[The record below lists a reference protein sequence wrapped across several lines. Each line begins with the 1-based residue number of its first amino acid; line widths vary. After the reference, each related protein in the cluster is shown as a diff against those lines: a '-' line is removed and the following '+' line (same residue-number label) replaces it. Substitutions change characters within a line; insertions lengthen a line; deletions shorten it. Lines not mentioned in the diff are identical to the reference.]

1 MDSARNCS
9 DHEETTGGRRCR
21 ILLPR
26 GAIIY
31 FLYNSVS
38 TMRVLKYYPSFITAL
53 IPLSLFLY
61 FFLSV
66 FGEIE
71 ATYAMYVFHLGPYI
85 APCVCARV
93 LCSIQTLAIC
103 NRVQGDSCNVAN
115 GRIKSLPC
123 RESVNIISLSLSRVW
138 KYAEQFARRKKLR
151 S

>member
-1 MDSARNCS
+1 MP
-9 DHEETTGGRRCR
+9 G
-21 ILLPR
+21 ILLPLPR

-53 IPLSLFLY
+53 IPLSLSFSTS

-66 FGEIE
+66 FDEIE

-123 RESVNIISLSLSRVW
+123 RESVNIISPPLSRVW
-138 KYAEQFARRKKLR
+138 KYAEQFGREKNCEVKIGKIGNK
-151 S
+151 

>member
-1 MDSARNCS
+1 MP
-9 DHEETTGGRRCR
+9 G
-21 ILLPR
+21 ILLPLPR

-53 IPLSLFLY
+53 IPLSLSFSTS

-85 APCVCARV
+85 APCAR
-93 LCSIQTLAIC
+93 SIQTFAIC

-115 GRIKSLPC
+115 GRIKILPC
-123 RESVNIISLSLSRVW
+123 RESVNIISPPLSRVW